1 MQGTVSQKAFR
12 GDCFSNIWI
21 AKIQAAI
28 LAINRIT
35 ALLLPSNKKSFQNK
49 TSESLDFSG
58 GEGGFEP
65 TAPLTGHLISNPRLI
80 FTLKR

>member
-35 ALLLPSNKKSFQNK
+35 ALLLPSNKKAFK
-49 TSESLDFSG
+49 TK
-58 GEGGFEP
+58 
-65 TAPLTGHLISNPRLI
+65 PLKALISLAERVDSNPLS
-80 FTLKR
+80 L